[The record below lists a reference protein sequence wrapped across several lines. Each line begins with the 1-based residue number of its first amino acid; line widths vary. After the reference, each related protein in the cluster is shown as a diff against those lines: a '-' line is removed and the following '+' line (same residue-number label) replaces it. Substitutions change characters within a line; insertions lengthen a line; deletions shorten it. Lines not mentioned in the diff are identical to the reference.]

1 MTKKSIGENLLLTR
15 RQTLAG
21 ALSACLVAALPAA
34 PALAA
39 SDAAQRI
46 ADHFASV
53 KTMTGEFVQFGP
65 SGEQTGG
72 KFYIERPGKML
83 FLYEAPSPIR
93 VVADGSTLVV
103 NNKKLNTWDTYPLAK
118 TPLKVLLGERI
129 DLSGNRV
136 RRVDEA
142 DDLTTI
148 VIGDKQLFGDGQIT
162 MMFDPKNYDLRQ
174 WTIRDAQG
182 KDTTVMVFN
191 VQQGVKFG
199 AKTFDIPYDRIRR
212 EDPPSK
218 N

>member
-1 MTKKSIGENLLLTR
+1 M
-15 RQTLAG
+15 
-21 ALSACLVAALPAA
+21 
-34 PALAA
+34 
-39 SDAAQRI
+39 
-46 ADHFASV
+46 
-53 KTMTGEFVQFGP
+53 
-65 SGEQTGG
+65 
-72 KFYIERPGKML
+72 
-83 FLYEAPSPIR
+83 
-93 VVADGSTLVV
+93 
-103 NNKKLNTWDTYPLAK
+103 
-118 TPLKVLLGERI
+118 
-129 DLSGNRV
+129 

-212 EDPPSK
+212 EDPPRK